1 MDGEVNLMKK
11 EVLLN
16 LLKSTKL
23 FQYLDTETMKS
34 VMSYGHLINFSDQEV
49 ILTQGKPGCGLF
61 VLVDGKA
68 SITVKLLGKEE
79 IQLTH
84 LFPGQFFGE
93 VNLLE
98 NIPCTATVKSS
109 GKSTCF
115 LLDKSV
121 FDMLSVEFPQVRY
134 LITQALIEEV
144 IYRQKAMLEEIEAY
158 YSNVPLNK
166 ISLKESKKPKK
177 KILKLLHE
185 EKIKTLAYLH
195 KLPLFNLFKK
205 SEMHNLIDMGNVVT
219 ISDRFRL
226 IQTNKLN
233 QSCFLILKGAVRVG
247 APSKQGMVKFTV
259 LGPNKLICSTSLVNQ
274 EAELFEYETC
284 GPVTL
289 LEVTYDQL
297 RNIEKENQAM
307 WYKCHDMM
315 CRYIVSL
322 QGKLNTEMVRMVP
335 ERNGVKNR

>member
-1 MDGEVNLMKK
+1 MKK
-11 EVLLN
+11 EVLLH
-16 LLKSTKL
+16 LLRSTKL
-23 FQYLDTETMKS
+23 FQYLDMETMQS
-34 VMSYGHLINFSDQEV
+34 VASYGHLIHYSDQEV

-68 SITVKLLGKEE
+68 SITVKLLGREE

-98 NIPCTATVKSS
+98 NTPCTATVKSS

-121 FDMLSVEFPQVRY
+121 FDMLSTEFPHIRY

-158 YSNVPLNK
+158 YSNAPRNK
-166 ISLKESKKPKK
+166 MDVTESEKPKK
-177 KILKLLHE
+177 KSVKLLDE

-195 KLPLFNLFKK
+195 KLPFFNVFKK
-205 SEMHNLIDMGNVVT
+205 SEMHSLIGLGNVVT
-219 ISDRFRL
+219 ASDRFRL

-233 QSCFLILKGAVRVG
+233 QSCYLILKGAVRVG

-274 EAELFEYETC
+274 QVELFEYETC

-289 LEVTYDQL
+289 LEVTHEQL
-297 RNIEKENQAM
+297 RSIEKENQVM

-335 ERNGVKNR
+335 GRNEGKRGV